1 MKGDHTTMSEME
13 MKRNAI
19 TADGLKKMQERLEEL
34 KTAGRARIAEQI
46 AVARSYGDLSE
57 NAEYDA
63 AKDEQ
68 AKLEG
73 EIVELEMAIRTAVV
87 VSDEDITTE
96 KVNVGTTIRVRDEED
111 GYEEDYR
118 LVGPHEADPMNGA
131 ISVDSPLG
139 HALIGKKVGEV
150 ALVEAPVGVIRMTVV
165 SIART

>member
-1 MKGDHTTMSEME
+1 MSEME
-13 MKRNAI
+13 IKRNAI
-19 TADGLKKMQERLEEL
+19 TAEGLKKMQDRLEEL

-87 VSDEDITTE
+87 VSDDDITTE
-96 KVNVGTTIRVRDEED
+96 KVNVGTTVVVQDEDEDYDEE
-111 GYEEDYR
+111 YR

-131 ISVDSPLG
+131 ISTDSPIGMALLG
-139 HALIGKKVGEV
+139 KTKGDI
-150 ALVEAPVGVIRMTVV
+150 ALVEAPVGTIRLKIV

>member
-1 MKGDHTTMSEME
+1 MSEME
-13 MKRNAI
+13 IKRNAI
-19 TADGLKKMQERLEEL
+19 TAEGLKKMQDRLEEL

-87 VSDEDITTE
+87 VSDDDITTE
-96 KVNVGTTIRVRDEED
+96 KVNVGTTVVVHDEDEDYDEE
-111 GYEEDYR
+111 YR

-131 ISVDSPLG
+131 ISTDSPIGMALLG
-139 HALIGKKVGEV
+139 KTKGDI
-150 ALVEAPVGVIRMTVV
+150 ALVEAPVGTIRLKIV

>member
-1 MKGDHTTMSEME
+1 MSEME
-13 MKRNAI
+13 IKRNAI
-19 TADGLKKMQERLEEL
+19 TADGLKKMQDRLEYL
-34 KTAGRARIAEQI
+34 KSTGRAQIAEQI

-68 AKLEG
+68 SKLEG

-87 VSDEDITTE
+87 VSDDEITTE
-96 KVNVGTTIRVRDEED
+96 KVNVGTTIVVRDEDD
-111 GYEEDYR
+111 GYEEEYR

-131 ISVDSPLG
+131 ISTDSPIG
-139 HALIGKKVGEV
+139 TALIGKTKGEIAV
-150 ALVEAPVGVIRMTVV
+150 VEAPVGVIRLKIV

>member
-1 MKGDHTTMSEME
+1 MSEVE
-13 MKRNAI
+13 IKRNAI

-87 VSDEDITTE
+87 VSDDEITTE
-96 KVNVGTTIRVRDEED
+96 KVNVGTTVVVRDEED
-111 GYEEDYR
+111 GFEEEYR
-118 LVGPHEADPMNGA
+118 LVGPHEADPMNNA
-131 ISVDSPLG
+131 VSTDSPIG
-139 HALIGKKVGEV
+139 TALMGKMKGDIAV
-150 ALVEAPVGVIRMTVV
+150 VEAPVGQIRLKIV

>member
-1 MKGDHTTMSEME
+1 MAEIEYFTQ
-13 MKRNAI
+13 A
-19 TADGLKKMQERLEEL
+19 GLQKLKDELDRLILVERP
-34 KTAGRARIAEQI
+34 KVVQAIAE
-46 AVARSYGDLSE
+46 ARDKGDLSE

-73 EIVELEMAIRTAVV
+73 EIVELEMAIRSAVV
-87 VSDEDITTE
+87 VSDDDITTE

-111 GYEEDYR
+111 GYEEEYR

-131 ISVDSPLG
+131 ISVDSPMG
-139 HALIGKKVGEV
+139 HALLGKKVGEI
-150 ALVEAPVGVIRMTVV
+150 AQVEAPVGIIRMKVV

>member
-1 MKGDHTTMSEME
+1 MSEVE
-13 MKRNAI
+13 IKRNAI

-73 EIVELEMAIRTAVV
+73 EIVELDMAIRTAVV
-87 VSDEDITTE
+87 VSDDEITTE
-96 KVNVGTTIRVRDEED
+96 KVNVGTTVVVRDEED
-111 GYEEDYR
+111 GFEEEYR
-118 LVGPHEADPMNGA
+118 LVGPHEADPMNNA
-131 ISVDSPLG
+131 VSTDSPIG
-139 HALIGKKVGEV
+139 TALMGKMKGDIAV
-150 ALVEAPVGVIRMTVV
+150 VEAPVGQIRLKIV

>member
-1 MKGDHTTMSEME
+1 MSEE
-13 MKRNAI
+13 IKRNAI

-34 KTAGRARIAEQI
+34 KTSGRARIAEQI

-87 VSDEDITTE
+87 VSDDDITTE
-96 KVNVGTTIRVRDEED
+96 KVNVGTTIVVHDEDED
-111 GYEEDYR
+111 CEEEYR

-131 ISVDSPLG
+131 ISTDSPIG
-139 HALIGKKVGEV
+139 MALIGKTKGEI
-150 ALVEAPVGVIRMTVV
+150 ALVEAPVGTIRLKIV

>member
-1 MKGDHTTMSEME
+1 MIIKGDHTAMSEME

-87 VSDEDITTE
+87 VSEDDITTE
-96 KVNVGTTIRVRDEED
+96 KVNVGTTITVRDEED
-111 GYEEDYR
+111 GYEE
-118 LVGPHEADPMNGA
+118 
-131 ISVDSPLG
+131 
-139 HALIGKKVGEV
+139 
-150 ALVEAPVGVIRMTVV
+150 
-165 SIART
+165 

>member
-1 MKGDHTTMSEME
+1 MSEME
-13 MKRNAI
+13 IKRNAI

-73 EIVELEMAIRTAVV
+73 EIIELEMAIRTAVV
-87 VSDEDITTE
+87 VSDDDITTE
-96 KVNVGTTIRVRDEED
+96 KVNVGTTIVVRDEED
-111 GYEEDYR
+111 GFEETYR
-118 LVGPHEADPMNGA
+118 LVGPHEADPMNNA
-131 ISVDSPLG
+131 ISTDSPIG
-139 HALIGKKVGEV
+139 TALMGKMKGDI
-150 ALVEAPVGVIRMTVV
+150 ALVEAPVGVIRLKVV

>member
-1 MKGDHTTMSEME
+1 MSEME
-13 MKRNAI
+13 IKRNAI

-73 EIVELEMAIRTAVV
+73 EIVELEMAIRTAIV
-87 VSDEDITTE
+87 VSDDDITTE
-96 KVNVGTTIRVRDEED
+96 KVNVGTTIVVRDEED
-111 GYEEDYR
+111 GFEETYR
-118 LVGPHEADPMNGA
+118 LVGPHEADPMNNA
-131 ISVDSPLG
+131 ISTDSPIG
-139 HALIGKKVGEV
+139 TALMGKTKGDI
-150 ALVEAPVGVIRMTVV
+150 ALVEAPVGIIRLKIV